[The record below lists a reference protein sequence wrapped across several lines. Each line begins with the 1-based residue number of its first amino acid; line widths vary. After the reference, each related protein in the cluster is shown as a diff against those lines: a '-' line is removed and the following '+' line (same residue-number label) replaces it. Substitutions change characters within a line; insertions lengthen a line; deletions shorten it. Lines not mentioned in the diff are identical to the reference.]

1 MRGNIADVINYAK
14 LWNSQFIGFGVL
26 IIPPNLVILRRLCWS
41 LLQQCKQYRAR
52 LWIMGL
58 AQGVAR
64 FVQLCFSIKSYSTVL
79 RDRSLTY
86 IFLCAS
92 TVLSAAFTDAIHPL
106 SAAPPRT
113 HPVNNTCNHFYLPHP
128 RDESLAKS
136 LSLHSLSLR
145 QLSISSPRFAS
156 PAMVQNYRRIT
167 CFLCHSRA
175 SCCLSR
181 VWMATFWYQYRH

>member
-1 MRGNIADVINYAK
+1 
-14 LWNSQFIGFGVL
+14 
-26 IIPPNLVILRRLCWS
+26 
-41 LLQQCKQYRAR
+41 
-52 LWIMGL
+52 MGL

-106 SAAPPRT
+106 SAAPRT

-136 LSLHSLSLR
+136 LSSLA
-145 QLSISSPRFAS
+145 ISAS
-156 PAMVQNYRRIT
+156 A
-167 CFLCHSRA
+167 
-175 SCCLSR
+175 
-181 VWMATFWYQYRH
+181 